1 MNESKFSSKIKSIP
15 SFRSV
20 SLERATEVGIP
31 DLCLISRH
39 HAPLTIF
46 VELKVVNSID
56 CKIGYQPAQPAK
68 INELDKLGAL
78 VGTLVYCRKERVI
91 VWVQPQYTQK
101 ISRNNTKVSSVLL
114 EKMGDVICSD
124 QDFEWIGIVDLFFH
138 SLIVEKVYRIS
149 LN

>member
-1 MNESKFSSKIKSIP
+1 MKAKQLIKAIISEALDISSGK
-15 SFRSV
+15 
-20 SLERATEVGIP
+20 
-31 DLCLISRH
+31 
-39 HAPLTIF
+39 
-46 VELKVVNSID
+46 ELYEYGS
-56 CKIGYQPAQPAK
+56 QEHL
-68 INELDKLGAL
+68 NELDKLGAL

-101 ISRNNTKVSSVLL
+101 ISRNNTKVSSALL